1 VICVLDPRRGC
12 RASFAGNA
20 MACASRG
27 TALARL
33 RLLTAFLL
41 FSTTA
46 VRGWPRQSNPVTA
59 DHSHHWVGTWASA
72 PQPGDEATA
81 PPTPGFTD
89 STIRQIV
96 HVSVGGKLIRV
107 RFSNAFGNAPLNIPS
122 AHVALAA
129 GGSAIKPASDRAL
142 TFRGVSAVTIPAGAL
157 IYSDPLP
164 FELAPLSDLAVTI
177 YLAGVP
183 QKITAHPG
191 ARGTSYLQAGDSVSI
206 GEMPTATPVDHW
218 YFVNGVDVLAKN
230 SVAAVVALGDS
241 ITDGRGSITNG
252 NGRWPDY
259 LARRLQ
265 ADKRTRNVA
274 VLNEGIGGNRLL
286 HDGLGPNVLAR
297 LDRDVLVQSGV
308 RWLIVLVGINDLGTR
323 KVAGQRN
330 EEPASPAEIIAAYEQ
345 IILRAHAHNI
355 RVYGATILACQGSNY
370 FSADLEADRQA
381 INSWIRTSGNFDAV
395 IDLDAATRDP
405 GQPSRLS
412 EAADSGDHLHPGDQ
426 GYRAMADAINLQ
438 LFDQ

>member
-1 VICVLDPRRGC
+1 
-12 RASFAGNA
+12 
-20 MACASRG
+20 M
-27 TALARL
+27 RL
-33 RLLTAFLL
+33 RLLASLLL
-41 FSTTA
+41 FATTV
-46 VRGWPRQSNPVTA
+46 VRAAPPQSNRVT
-59 DHSHHWVGTWASA
+59 HHRSHHWVGTWASA
-72 PQPGDEATA
+72 PQPGDQGNA
-81 PPTPGFTD
+81 PPAPGLAD
-89 STIRQIV
+89 STFRQIV
-96 HVSVGGKLIRV
+96 HVSIGGKLIRV
-107 RFSNAFGNAPLNIPS
+107 RFSNAFGDAPLTIPS

-142 TFRGVSAVTIPAGAL
+142 TFSGVSSVTIPTGAL

-177 YLAGVP
+177 HLAGVP
-183 QKITAHPG
+183 QRITAHPG
-191 ARGTSYLQAGDSVSI
+191 ARGTSYLQAGEMVSAA
-206 GEMPTATPVDHW
+206 EMPTAIGVDHW
-218 YFVNGVDVLAKN
+218 YFLNGVDVLARN

-265 ADKRTRNVA
+265 AERRTRNVA

-297 LDRDVLVQSGV
+297 LDRDVLAQSGV
-308 RWLIVLVGINDLGTR
+308 RWLIVLVGINDIGTR
-323 KVAGQRN
+323 KAAGESDEQ
-330 EEPASPAEIIAAYEQ
+330 PARTSEIIAAYEQ

-370 FSADLEADRQA
+370 FSTDLEADRQA
-381 INSWIRTSGNFDAV
+381 INSWIRTSGSFDAV
-395 IDLDAATRDP
+395 IDLDTATRDP
-405 GQPSRLS
+405 GQPSRMS
-412 EAADSGDHLHPGDQ
+412 DAADSGDHLHPGDQ

-438 LFDQ
+438 FFDR

>member
-1 VICVLDPRRGC
+1 
-12 RASFAGNA
+12 

-27 TALARL
+27 TAFVRT
-33 RLLTAFLL
+33 RLLAAVLL
-41 FSTTA
+41 FTTTA
-46 VRGWPRQSNPVTA
+46 VGAWPRQSNAVTG
-59 DHSHHWVGTWASA
+59 DRSHHWVGTWASA
-72 PQPGDEATA
+72 PQPGDEGNA
-81 PPTPGFTD
+81 PPAPGFAD
-89 STIRQIV
+89 CTIRQIV
-96 HVSVGGKLIRV
+96 HASIGGKLIRV
-107 RFSNAFGNAPLNIPS
+107 RFSNAFGNAPLTIPS

-142 TFRGVSAVTIPAGAL
+142 TFHGVSSFAIPPGAL

-183 QKITAHPG
+183 QRITAHPG
-191 ARGTSYLQAGDSVSI
+191 ARGTSYLQAGDFVSVA
-206 GEMPTATPVDHW
+206 EMPTATRVDHW

-286 HDGLGPNVLAR
+286 HDGLGQNVLAR
-297 LDRDVLVQSGV
+297 LDRDVLAQSGV
-308 RWLIVLVGINDLGTR
+308 RWLIVLVGINDLGAR
-323 KVAGQRN
+323 KAAGERN

-370 FSADLEADRQA
+370 FSTDLEADRQA

-405 GQPSRLS
+405 GQPARLS
-412 EAADSGDHLHPGDQ
+412 EAADSGDHLHPGDK

-438 LFDQ
+438 FFDR